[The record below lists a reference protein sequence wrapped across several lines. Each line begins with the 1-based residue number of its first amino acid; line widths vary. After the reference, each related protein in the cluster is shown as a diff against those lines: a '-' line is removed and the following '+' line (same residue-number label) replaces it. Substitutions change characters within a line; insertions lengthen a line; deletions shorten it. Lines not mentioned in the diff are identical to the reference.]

1 MRPPPLRRPHIIS
14 LKPRL
19 LWRVHAAR
27 YAATQCNDSGRGSA
41 RFSPL
46 FNATGNPI
54 PTLYLASSFD
64 GAVMETVF
72 HDVPTPPDNY
82 HLDTE
87 ILQSERMVVS
97 TMRPTAPI
105 RLVDLSSKGLKRL
118 GYHRSQVIDSS
129 ARAYSDTRKIAQALY
144 DDTKA
149 QGLCWTSRQDDEAQA
164 IMLFGD
170 RVGKRALRVI
180 AGSQP
185 LLGDPHY
192 ENLILLADRI
202 GITKITEG

>member
-1 MRPPPLRRPHIIS
+1 M
-14 LKPRL
+14 
-19 LWRVHAAR
+19 
-27 YAATQCNDSGRGSA
+27 
-41 RFSPL
+41 
-46 FNATGNPI
+46 
-54 PTLYLASSFD
+54 
-64 GAVMETVF
+64 F

-129 ARAYSDTRKIAQALY
+129 ARAYPDTRKI
-144 DDTKA
+144 
-149 QGLCWTSRQDDEAQA
+149 AQA

-185 LLGDPHY
+185 LLGDPNY